1 MKTDP
6 RLKASA
12 PGAGPGADAADGE
25 RQKVQPHYIRFLD
38 KQHTPTEKEQTALA
52 WLKRDFALL
61 PVQPNSKKL
70 VKGFGYY
77 RSRVT
82 TPEKVYQ
89 WFGEKTLSNLAV
101 CATQTS
107 LILDF
112 DDADLYTFWAGKC
125 ADAARTYTERTPRG
139 GYHVFAHVWGGDL
152 KGLSPIKGVEFK
164 RVALVYPSTVDGK
177 QYAQGTGDLLK
188 LDARRVLSPISEPVK
203 ITTPPRAEPRGKG
216 ILTQIKAA
224 FDCLDLVRSADSTLK
239 IYGSGRRFIT
249 VNCPFHEDKKPSFW
263 IDTERN
269 LWGCHACGVRGDVIN
284 LYARLNGLTVTQAIG
299 EMREK
304 L

>member
-1 MKTDP
+1 MATNQK
-6 RLKASA
+6 KQSA
-12 PGAGPGADAADGE
+12 PAVTRAPRSLGEGLRTSKAHYNNISGKRDGPA
-25 RQKVQPHYIRFLD
+25 
-38 KQHTPTEKEQTALA
+38 EKERAALA
-52 WLKRDFALL
+52 WLKRDFHLL
-61 PVQPNSKKL
+61 PVQPNSKRL

-112 DDADLYTFWAGKC
+112 DDPDLYTFWAVKFPN
-125 ADAARTYTERTPRG
+125 AARTYTERTPRG
-139 GYHVFAHVWGGDL
+139 GYHVFAHVWGCDL

-164 RVALVYPSTVDGK
+164 RVALVYPSTIDGR
-177 QYAQGTGDLLK
+177 QYTQGTGDLLK
-188 LDARRVLSPISEPVK
+188 LDARRVLSPISEPIM
-203 ITTPPRAEPRGKG
+203 ITTSPRAEPRGKG
-216 ILTQIKAA
+216 ILPQLKAA
-224 FDCLDLVRSADSTLK
+224 YSCLDLVRSVNSDLK
-239 IYGSGRRFIT
+239 VYGSGKRFIT
-249 VNCPFHEDKKPSFW
+249 VNCPFHDDKEPSFW

-284 LYARLNGLTVTQAIG
+284 LYARLKGLTVPQAIR
-299 EMREK
+299 EMRGN